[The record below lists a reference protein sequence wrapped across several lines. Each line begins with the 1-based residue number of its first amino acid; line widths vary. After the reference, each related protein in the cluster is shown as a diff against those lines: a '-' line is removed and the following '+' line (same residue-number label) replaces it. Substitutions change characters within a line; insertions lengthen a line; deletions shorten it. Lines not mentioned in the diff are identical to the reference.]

1 MTNILAIV
9 RKEWRGYFASPVG
22 YVVIGMYALVFGYF
36 YTVGLSWF
44 IRQSMQ
50 GPQMGGGP
58 MNINQ
63 QMIRYVFLNS
73 TVIFLFV
80 VPLITMR
87 TYAEEKRSGTI
98 ELLMTSPIT
107 DFQIVMGKFLGAMS
121 LYAAMLGITLV
132 HIAVLFAY
140 GSPEWKPILTGYL
153 GLLLL
158 GGCFV
163 SVGLFFSSLT
173 KNQIVAGMFTFAV
186 LLLLWVIDWIGSFA
200 GPSLEKLTTYLSLTG
215 HVEDFL
221 RGVIDSQ
228 HVVYYLSFITFGLFL
243 TAKAVDSE
251 RWRG

>member
-9 RKEWRGYFASPVG
+9 RKDWRGYFSSPIG
-22 YVVIGMYALVFGYF
+22 YVVVGMYAVIFGYF

-44 IRQSMQ
+44 IQASMQ
-50 GPQMGGGP
+50 SAGGGAP
-58 MNINQ
+58 MNVNQ

-80 VPLITMR
+80 VPLLTMR

-107 DFQIVMGKFLGAMS
+107 DFQIVIGKFLGAMA
-121 LYAAMLGITLV
+121 LYGAMLVITLV
-132 HIAVLFAY
+132 HIAVLFRF
-140 GSPEWKPILTGYL
+140 GSPEWKPIVSGYL
-153 GLLLL
+153 GMLLL

-163 SVGLFFSSLT
+163 SVGVFFSSLT

-186 LLLLWVIDWIGSFA
+186 LLLLWVIDWIGSFS
-200 GPSLEKLTTYLSLTG
+200 GPTVARFTSYISLTG

-221 RGVIDSQ
+221 RGIVDTE